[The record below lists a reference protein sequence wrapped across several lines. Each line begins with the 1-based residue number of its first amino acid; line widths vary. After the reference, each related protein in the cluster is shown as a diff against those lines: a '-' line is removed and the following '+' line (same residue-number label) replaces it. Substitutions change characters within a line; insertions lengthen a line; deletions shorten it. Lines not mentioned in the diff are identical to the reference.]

1 MKFIASL
8 EKTSTTIAVVEED
21 PDCWFSA
28 SDDVSLHEIAMYGSS
43 LLHHHGFT
51 FTLQGLGQGVWP
63 VDVRYD
69 LATVIEQLP
78 GVIGALVQ
86 SQPVALQLY
95 GQGIE
100 KLVEFASEGDWV
112 LATSSPIYDVDV
124 GTIGTQRV
132 LLADLI
138 RQLRQL
144 GRGFVEQVSLL
155 EPELRDNN
163 AMKELQKSLE

>member
-1 MKFIASL
+1 M
-8 EKTSTTIAVVEED
+8 
-21 PDCWFSA
+21 
-28 SDDVSLHEIAMYGSS
+28 
-43 LLHHHGFT
+43 
-51 FTLQGLGQGVWP
+51 
-63 VDVRYD
+63 RYD